1 MLLQEPRKSTPVLIV
16 IEGHNK
22 KKNKADKFRFAR
34 QMQTVMGSHI
44 PHKQENCRS
53 PDDLA
58 GWAAVIV
65 FFYFL
70 GKGKSSA
77 VLPALKCCLFLK
89 GITFKT
95 LIAYNII
102 VIRVC
107 IISNIIIK
115 SIKKP

>member
-65 FFYFL
+65 FFYFFRERKEF
-70 GKGKSSA
+70 GSSSGIEL
-77 VLPALKCCLFLK
+77 LPFLK
-89 GITFKT
+89 VYY
-95 LIAYNII
+95 L
-102 VIRVC
+102 
-107 IISNIIIK
+107 
-115 SIKKP
+115 

>member
-1 MLLQEPRKSTPVLIV
+1 MLCQGLRKFIPALTASDVKTC
-16 IEGHNK
+16 E
-22 KKNKADKFRFAR
+22 KAKTENYF
-34 QMQTVMGSHI
+34 QT
-44 PHKQENCRS
+44 ENCRS
-53 PDDLA
+53 PDDPA
-58 GWAAVIV
+58 RRAAVHSFSFI
-65 FFYFL
+65 L

-77 VLPALKCCLFLK
+77 ALPALKCCLFLK